1 MSVQVRNKKELDTMR
16 REANTLHVLL
26 LAEILRHS
34 RGLLV
39 GLVREHQF
47 CKRKWRIDLSW
58 PKLKIPLAV
67 ECDGGRHC
75 AGGGKHN
82 TNADY
87 DKINELNHLGWKVLR
102 FNSDQIRKNPMHCI
116 KNIER
121 AYHEI

>member
-1 MSVQVRNKKELDTMR
+1 MSVRVKNKKELEALR

-26 LAEILRHS
+26 LAEILRNARHLLE
-34 RGLLV
+34 GLE
-39 GLVREHQF
+39 REHQF

-58 PKLKIPLAV
+58 PKLKIAV
-67 ECDGGRHC
+67 ECDGGRYC
-75 AGGGKHN
+75 MGGGKHN

-121 AYHEI
+121 ALNEN

>member
-1 MSVQVRNKKELDTMR
+1 MSIRVTNKKELDALR

-58 PKLKIPLAV
+58 PDKKIAV
-67 ECDGGRHC
+67 ECDGGRYC
-75 AGGGKHN
+75 MGGGKHN

-121 AYHEI
+121 AFNEN